1 MDFLFNSFSKTLL
14 GYLETWLVQVYS
26 LYIMAD
32 FSKYTVSIDY
42 DRRLYKQDIA
52 GSTAHAKML
61 AKQSIISQ
69 DDASQITRG
78 LKVIEDEIRDGTFPW
93 NPSLE
98 DIHMNIESRL
108 YQLIGSAAGRL
119 HTARSRNDQ
128 VAVDL
133 RLYAMDTIVDLVSG
147 LRGVQKA
154 LIDLAENY
162 KNVVMPG
169 YTHLQR
175 AQPVLFAHHML
186 AYFEMFQRDI
196 DRFKDC
202 RRRTDVMPLGSGALA
217 GVAYQTDRKFLA
229 AELGFSRISTNS
241 MDAVSDRDF
250 VVEFLTAASICM
262 MHFSRMSEELI
273 LWSSGEFDFIRIG
286 DDFTT
291 GSSIMPQKRNPDFAE
306 LARGKTGR
314 VYGDLMGLLTTLKGL
329 PLTYNRDMQED
340 KEGFFDA
347 ADTLA
352 TTLDVFQAMIPGV
365 KLNEKR
371 VSLLAGESQMLATD
385 LADYLVAKGMPFREA
400 HGIMRELSRRC
411 DEKQI
416 RLSEMPMSE
425 YKNLSELFEE
435 DVKNITAESSASARN
450 NPGGTAPIRVA
461 AALAE
466 AKKTLENAE
475 HGI

>member
-1 MDFLFNSFSKTLL
+1 
-14 GYLETWLVQVYS
+14 
-26 LYIMAD
+26 MAD
-32 FSKYTVSIDY
+32 FSRYTVSIDY

-61 AKQSIISQ
+61 AKQGIISD
-69 DDASQITRG
+69 DDAAQITEG
-78 LKVIEDEIRDGTFPW
+78 LQTIEAEISGETFPW
-93 NPSLE
+93 DPALE
-98 DIHMNIESRL
+98 DLHMNIESRL
-108 YQLIGSAAGRL
+108 HQLIGAAAGRL

-133 RLYAMDTIVDLVSG
+133 RLYAKETILELVRG
-147 LRGVQKA
+147 LRGVQQA
-154 LIDLAENY
+154 LVELSGRHQ
-162 KNVVMPG
+162 NVVMPG

-202 RRRTDVMPLGSGALA
+202 HRRTDVMPLGSGALA
-217 GVAYQTDRKFLA
+217 GVAYQTDRDFLA
-229 AELGFSRISTNS
+229 TELGFSKISANS

-250 VVEFLTAASICM
+250 VVEFLAASSVCM
-262 MHFSRMSEELI
+262 MHFSRMSEELVI
-273 LWSSGEFDFIRIG
+273 WSSGEFGFIRLS

-329 PLTYNRDMQED
+329 PLTYNRDLQED

-347 ADTLA
+347 ADTLT
-352 TTLDVFQAMIPGV
+352 TTLDVYQTMLPGMQ
-365 KLNEKR
+365 LNEER
-371 VSLLAGESQMLATD
+371 VSSLAGESQMLATD
-385 LADYLVAKGMPFREA
+385 LADYLVGKGIPFREA
-400 HGIMRELSRRC
+400 HGIMRALSKYC
-411 DEKQI
+411 DEEDISLRQVSLNEYQK
-416 RLSEMPMSE
+416 LSD
-425 YKNLSELFEE
+425 LFQE
-435 DVKNITAESSASARN
+435 DVYDITAESSAAARD
-450 NPGGTAPIRVA
+450 NPGGTAPDRVA

-466 AKKTLENAE
+466 AKNILEAAG
-475 HGI
+475 HGF